1 MSINHHSPLNIEQIE
16 RNFRDIAPA
25 MTEAE
30 AVLESNRCVY
40 CYDAP
45 CTRACPTH
53 IDVPSFIKKI
63 ASGNLLGS
71 ARVIFD
77 ANPIGATCARV
88 CPVDVLCEGACVEK
102 TLMAKPIEIGRL
114 QRYATDYAMRNEK
127 EIFKAGAPNGK
138 SVGIVGSGPAGLSC
152 AMYLARLGYAVTIYD
167 KKPLPGGLDTYAMAE
182 YKMSQIVSVDEAR
195 QVEKLGVKFQLE
207 TEIVQSS
214 KFKVQSPGDL
224 SEPSAIAS
232 GLTRQIHSTDSENS
246 SVSNAE
252 LQSSVTAD
260 GSDKISFEDL
270 QNQHDAIFLAIGLG
284 ATNKLNVEGEN
295 LNGVYDALDFIER
308 IKTRDWKSVP
318 LGKTVAVVGAGNT
331 AIDAITQAKRL
342 GAERVLMIYR
352 RTEKDISAYEYE
364 YELAKKDGVE
374 FVWNAAPVEIVGGES
389 VAALRCVKTENGQP
403 IAGAVF
409 EIVCDMVVKAIGQQK
424 SVAFLSQIP
433 DVELDEK
440 GRVIV
445 NTETMQTTNPRIFAG
460 GDCVNGGREAV
471 DAAQTGKLAAQG
483 IHFYLTGET
492 IEFAGARLPFIEKIH
507 GELPLPVQPAFNNP
521 QTPAEDLGVKS
532 YG

>member
-25 MTEAE
+25 LSEAE

-88 CPVDVLCEGACVEK
+88 CPVEVLCEGACVEK

-114 QRYATDYAMRNEK
+114 QRYATDFLMRNEHDV
-127 EIFKAGAPNGK
+127 FKAGAPNGK

-152 AMYLARLGYAVTIYD
+152 ATYLARLGYKVTIYER
-167 KKPLPGGLDTYAMAE
+167 KSLPGGLDTYAMAE
-182 YKMSQIVSVDEAR
+182 YKMSQRVSVDEAKM
-195 QVEKLGVKFQLE
+195 VERLGVKFQLE
-207 TEIVQSS
+207 TEIVQSLKS
-214 KFKVQSPGDL
+214 KVQS
-224 SEPSAIAS
+224 
-232 GLTRQIHSTDSENS
+232 
-246 SVSNAE
+246 SN
-252 LQSSVTAD
+252 Q
-260 GSDKISFEDL
+260 ISFEDL
-270 QNQHDAIFLAIGLG
+270 QANHDAIFLGIGLG
-284 ATNKLNVEGEN
+284 ATNKLNIEGEN
-295 LNGVYDALDFIER
+295 LNGVMDALDFIER

-318 LGKTVAVVGAGNT
+318 LGKTVAVIGAGNT
-331 AIDAITQAKRL
+331 AIDAVTQAKRL

-352 RTEKDISAYEYE
+352 RTEKDISAYQYE

-374 FVWNAAPVEIVGGES
+374 FFWNTAPVEIVGGES
-389 VAALRCVKTENGQP
+389 VAALRCVKTKNGQP
-403 IAGAVF
+403 VAGAVF
-409 EIVCDMVVKAIGQQK
+409 EIPCDMVIKAIGQQK
-424 SVAFLSQIP
+424 SVSFLSQIP

-440 GRVIV
+440 GRVRV
-445 NTETMQTTNPRIFAG
+445 NTDTMQTTNPRIFAG

-483 IHFYLTGET
+483 IHFNLTGET

-507 GELPLPVQPAFNNP
+507 GELPLPIPAAYNEP
-521 QTPAEDLGVKS
+521 AVSAEDLGVKS
-532 YG
+532 YD